1 MPRDAQTGEPSM
13 KDMTPVQR
21 WDDWNAAGGPKY
33 PKEKAVQFIFRRFP
47 ARDQRLGKRALDL
60 GCGSG
65 VHTVFLATE
74 GFETHGTDISVVG
87 LGNTGARL
95 AAAGLQA
102 ALVPGQ
108 AQAIPYPDGHFD
120 VLLCIGVLECLD
132 QTGFAAAL
140 PEIVRVLRPGGC
152 GFLVFASDLDF
163 RVTQHKVAGLCGKS
177 TPEVERA
184 LAPLQAQLQDAW
196 MDRYI
201 TTYAAGQMQ
210 QNEHLVTLVRRTA

>member
-1 MPRDAQTGEPSM
+1 MGTGDAGMNEQTPS
-13 KDMTPVQR
+13 QH
-21 WDDWNAAGGPKY
+21 WDDWNATGGPKY

-47 ARDQRLGKRALDL
+47 ARDQRVGKRALDL

-65 VHTVFLATE
+65 VQTVFLAAE

-87 LGNTGARL
+87 LANTAARL

-102 ALVPGQ
+102 SLSQGQ
-108 AQAIPYPDGHFD
+108 AQAIPYPDRHFD

-132 QTGFAAAL
+132 PAAFAAAL
-140 PEIVRVLRPGGC
+140 PEIVRVLKPGGC
-152 GFLVFASDLDF
+152 GLLVFASDLDF
-163 RVTQHKVAGLCGKS
+163 RVAQHKVPGLFGKS
-177 TPEVERA
+177 TPEVESA
-184 LAPLQAQLQDAW
+184 LAALRADLQGVW

-210 QNEHLVTLVRRTA
+210 QNEHLLTLVRKPD